1 MNKSWTDIASLVEGY
16 KTGKLSPTTVV
27 EYYLER
33 IHKLNPELNAYL
45 TVTEDLAK
53 QQAKEL
59 EKKLAEIDSF
69 PLFGVPVAFK
79 DLYQTQGIKTTAGSK
94 VLENYIGQYNA
105 TAVQRYIDAGAIV
118 LGKLN
123 CDAWAHGSS
132 GENSDFGPTKNP
144 WNTQYVP
151 GGSSSGSAA
160 AVAADLCLV
169 AAGTDTGGSI
179 RCPASFCS
187 VVGLKPT
194 YGRVSRYGI
203 IAMASSLDSIGHI
216 TGSVAD
222 SARVLAVT
230 AGVDPKDATTSTQ
243 PVPDYPASLATSLK
257 GVRIGIPKEYL
268 RLGSTMTEGM
278 DKEVEQLTDAAI
290 DQLQKLGAIVSQVSL
305 PHTPQSLAC
314 YYIIQPAEVSSNL
327 ARYDGIRYGHDR
339 SAFGPEAKRR
349 IMLGTYTL
357 SAGYYD
363 AYYKT
368 AQKVR
373 TLVVE
378 DFDKAFERVD
388 LIVAPVMPHL
398 PFKIGEKV
406 ADPMSL
412 YLEDILTV
420 PVNLAGL
427 PAISLPCGFSQTK
440 LPVGFQLIGPKFSEQ
455 KLFAA
460 AQAYE
465 LATPFHEQHPS
476 L

>member
-1 MNKSWTDIASLVEGY
+1 MNKTWNDIASLHEGY
-16 KTGKLSPTTVV
+16 KLGKFKPSEVTK
-27 EYYLER
+27 YYLDR
-33 IHKLNPELNAYL
+33 IKKQNSILNAFI
-45 TVTEDLAK
+45 TITEDVAMSTALELDK
-53 QQAKEL
+53 QPCNL
-59 EKKLAEIDSF
+59 
-69 PLFGVPVAFK
+69 PLFGVPVGFK
-79 DLYQTQGIKTTAGSK
+79 DLYMTKGIRTTAGSK
-94 VLENYIGQYNA
+94 VLESYIGQYDA
-105 TAVQRYIDAGAIV
+105 TVVRKYLDAGAIC

-144 WNTQYVP
+144 WNTEYVP

-179 RCPASFCS
+179 RCPASFCG

-216 TGSVAD
+216 TQNVAD
-222 SARVLAVT
+222 AARVLAVT
-230 AGVDPKDATTSTQ
+230 AGHDPLDATSSMQ
-243 PVPDYPASLATSLK
+243 LVSNYLPFVNVKSLR
-257 GVRIGIPKEYL
+257 VGIPKEYQA
-268 RLGSTMTEGM
+268 LG
-278 DKEVEQLTDAAI
+278 EVKKVFEIAKI
-290 DQLQKLGAIVSQVSL
+290 KLQELGCEIVEISL
-305 PHTPQSLAC
+305 PYTKDALAC

-339 SAFGPEAKRR
+339 SAFGAEAKRR
-349 IMLGTYTL
+349 IMLGTFTL

-373 TLVVE
+373 TLVVN
-378 DFDKAFERVD
+378 DFVNAFKKVD
-388 LIVAPVMPHL
+388 VIAAPVGPNL
-398 PFKIGEKV
+398 PFRIGEKV
-406 ADPMSL
+406 SDPLAL
-412 YLEDILTV
+412 YLEDALTV

-427 PAISLPCGFSQTK
+427 PAISVPCGFSKSK
-440 LPVGFQLIGPKFSEQ
+440 LPIGMQLIGPQFSE
-455 KLFAA
+455 KLLFETVNL
-460 AQAYE
+460 YE
-465 LATPFHEQHPS
+465 QS